1 MQTARIASFASVLL
15 ATLAS
20 TIVCQAAQ
28 GNLESELEEVLAAEG
43 LTGIAWALANE
54 KGEVSLSAAGTRDST
69 TETRFTIDTRF
80 HIGSVMKSLLA
91 TGILRLATVGSIELD
106 APADHYLPNLSF
118 DNPWQDRTR
127 VTVRHLLDHTAG
139 LDDAHMWQMF
149 SERPKPNTP
158 LVAAFPE
165 PSDLL
170 RIRSRPGSRFSY
182 SNMGYTLLGLIIET
196 VTKENYETYLD
207 KQLLAP
213 LAMRDSTFAFTTQ
226 VGEYADR
233 ELAWGHVDDG
243 TRYAASPVFLR
254 PAAQF
259 TTTAAD
265 LIRFAQFIMSDGELD
280 GEVFIDSDL
289 MQSRGR
295 PSGTEAADS
304 GLIAGYAL
312 GLGRR
317 DRHGVVGYC
326 HSGNI
331 VGFVAMLCIFPD
343 QGKAFGYSVNT
354 DSESADY
361 GRIDKLLIDALRVDE
376 APAPATAEPV
386 ADIAEWHGSYVLSP
400 NRFQT
405 FAYLDTVFGAVRI
418 SGDSEWLT
426 MTSLQQAPRR
436 LWPLGGRLFS
446 ANDRATAS
454 HVFLRGENDEYLVSD
469 GFKTYEKVAD
479 SYLAAHWTSIA
490 LGVLGFSWLV
500 AIGFVSLIRHRAAM
514 IRRPEAP
521 VFVAFL
527 LLLLPVPFFLAQPF
541 MALGDLTLAS
551 ALLATATFLLPVA
564 MVLTIVRVWRMPDRS
579 RLALVHGL
587 AAVFALQ
594 WFAALAIAGLL
605 PLRLWA

>member
-1 MQTARIASFASVLL
+1 MRSARIAGFLLAAFAS
-15 ATLAS
+15 TS
-20 TIVCQAAQ
+20 ICQAAQ
-28 GNLESELEEVLAAEG
+28 ASLESELEDVLAEEG
-43 LTGIAWALANE
+43 LTGIAWALVGEN
-54 KGEVSLSAAGTRDST
+54 GEVSPGAVGMRDS
-69 TETRFTIDTRF
+69 EAHTRFTIDTRF
-80 HIGSVMKSLLA
+80 HVGSVTKSLLA

-106 APADHYLPNLSF
+106 APVDHYLPTLSF
-118 DNPWQDRTR
+118 DNPWKDSAR

-149 SERPKPNTP
+149 SERPKPDTP
-158 LVAAFPE
+158 LLEAFPE
-165 PSDLL
+165 SGDLL

-196 VTKENYETYLD
+196 VTKERYETYLD
-207 KQLLAP
+207 KHLLVP

-226 VGEYADR
+226 VGEYADT
-233 ELAWGHVDDG
+233 ELSWGHVDDG

-254 PAAQF
+254 PASQF
-259 TTTAAD
+259 TSTATD
-265 LIRFAQFIMSDGELD
+265 LIRFAQFLMSDGELD

-289 MQSRGR
+289 MHSRGR
-295 PSGTEAADS
+295 PSGTEAANS
-304 GLIAGYAL
+304 ELIAGYAL

-326 HSGNI
+326 HGGNI

-343 QGKAFGYSVNT
+343 QRKAFAYSVNT

-376 APAPATAEPV
+376 ASAPATAKPA
-386 ADIAEWHGSYVLSP
+386 ADIAEWRGNYVLSP

-418 SGDSEWLT
+418 SGDSERLT

-436 LWPLGGRLFS
+436 LRPFGGRLFS

-454 HVFLRGENDEYLVSD
+454 HVILRGENDEYLISD

-479 SYLAAHWTSIA
+479 SYLVAHWTSIA
-490 LGVLGFSWLV
+490 LGVAGLTWLV
-500 AIGFVSLIRHRAAM
+500 ATGFVSLIRHRAGM

-521 VFVAFL
+521 AFVAFL
-527 LLLLPVPFFLAQPF
+527 LLLVPVPFFPTQSF

-551 ALLATATFLLPVA
+551 ALLTTVTFLLPVA
-564 MVLTIVRVWRMPDRS
+564 MVLTIVRVWKMPDRS
-579 RLALVHGL
+579 RLALVNGL

-594 WFAALAIAGLL
+594 WFAVLAVAGLL

>member
-1 MQTARIASFASVLL
+1 MRSARIGSFASFLL
-15 ATLAS
+15 AAFAS
-20 TIVCQAAQ
+20 TSIGQVAQ
-28 GNLESELEEVLAAEG
+28 GSLESELEEVLAEEG
-43 LTGIAWALANE
+43 LTGIAWALASGS
-54 KGEVSLSAAGTRDST
+54 GEVSPGAAGMRDS
-69 TETRFTIDTRF
+69 EAQTRFTIDTRF
-80 HIGSVMKSLLA
+80 HIGSVTKSLLA

-106 APADHYLPNLSF
+106 APVDHYLPTLSF
-118 DNPWQDRTR
+118 ENPWKDSAR

-149 SERPKPNTP
+149 SERPKSNTP
-158 LVAAFPE
+158 LLEAFPE
-165 PSDLL
+165 PGDLL

-196 VTKENYETYLD
+196 VTKERYETYLD
-207 KQLLAP
+207 KHLLAP

-226 VGEYADR
+226 VGEYADT
-233 ELAWGHVDDG
+233 ELSWGHVDDG

-259 TTTAAD
+259 TSTASD
-265 LIRFAQFIMSDGELD
+265 LIRFAQFLMSDGELD

-289 MQSRGR
+289 MRSRGR
-295 PSGTEAADS
+295 PSGTEAADG

-317 DRHGVVGYC
+317 DRHGVAGYC
-326 HSGNI
+326 HGGNI

-343 QGKAFGYSVNT
+343 QGKAFAYSVNT

-376 APAPATAEPV
+376 APAPATAKPA
-386 ADIAEWHGSYVLSP
+386 ADIAEWTGRYVLSP

-405 FAYLDTVFGAVRI
+405 FEYLDTVFGAVQI
-418 SGDSEWLT
+418 SRDSELLT
-426 MTSLQQAPRR
+426 ITSLQRAPRR
-436 LWPLGGRLFS
+436 LRPLGGRIFS
-446 ANDRATAS
+446 ANDRTTAS

-469 GFKTYEKVAD
+469 GFKTFERVAGT
-479 SYLAAHWTSIA
+479 YLVAHWTSVVLGA
-490 LGVLGFSWLV
+490 LGLTWLV
-500 AIGFVSLIRHRAAM
+500 ASGFISLIRHRAGM
-514 IRRPEAP
+514 FWRPEAP
-521 VFVAFL
+521 AFVAFL
-527 LLLLPVPFFLAQPF
+527 LLLVPVPFFLTQHF

-551 ALLATATFLLPVA
+551 ASLAAVTFLLPVA
-564 MVLTIVRVWRMPDRS
+564 MVLTTVRAWRMRERS

-594 WFAALAIAGLL
+594 WFVVLAAAGLL